1 MSDIG
6 ERAHTNGGLGA
17 KCARKTK
24 DCNDPDSA
32 KPDSSLPAKPSTT
45 HLCPVD
51 FRGPPLAKQW
61 LLRIF
66 SCACGGSGS
75 GPPPQY
81 HPPEG
86 AFRALLRRRGEPR
99 ATTESGG
106 CPPWRA

>member
-32 KPDSSLPAKPSTT
+32 NPDSSLTAKPSTT

-51 FRGPPLAKQW
+51 FRGPPLARQW
-61 LLRIF
+61 LLRTF
-66 SCACGGSGS
+66 SCA
-75 GPPPQY
+75 
-81 HPPEG
+81 
-86 AFRALLRRRGEPR
+86 
-99 ATTESGG
+99 SGG
-106 CPPWRA
+106 AIPALSRPLSRPAKYAQEFLLQPREDPRTHR

>member
-51 FRGPPLAKQW
+51 FRGPPLARQW
-61 LLRIF
+61 LIRIF
-66 SCACGGSGS
+66 SCACGDVFPSLAH
-75 GPPPQY
+75 PQC
-81 HPPEG
+81 HPEKYASEFWLRSHGTRVQPG
-86 AFRALLRRRGEPR
+86 KALAVP
-99 ATTESGG
+99 
-106 CPPWRA
+106 